1 MPIVHFQQ
9 EYRGLSRI
17 GRSLTAS
24 YGGSPSV
31 RNYDVKKQKL
41 VDKYTIRVEKMV
53 QDNNGI
59 LAFDNWCHIYSSP
72 HLSTERDTAY
82 IKANFTV
89 VGVSQYQFLIRPV
102 FAWRWVDQ
110 KVAVASLPRSLFDL
124 NVYEEKVLSFPL
136 LLVML
141 PFFVDL

>member
-1 MPIVHFQQ
+1 PLCTS
-9 EYRGLSRI
+9 LSN
-17 GRSLTAS
+17 RSTEACRALDS
-24 YGGSPSV
+24 HSPLPV

-82 IKANFTV
+82 IKANFAV

-110 KVAVASLPRSLFDL
+110 
-124 NVYEEKVLSFPL
+124 
-136 LLVML
+136 
-141 PFFVDL
+141 